1 MITMSSLEAQ
11 NQFGLLIDSSQ
22 REPVTITR
30 RGRPVAVV
38 LSYQDFQQEAQG
50 LSYQAAKFI
59 SEKHPLRGKV
69 ASDAMR
75 RHLATLPTLAEQ
87 EGLTEADIAR
97 MAKADD

>member
-38 LSYQDFQQEAQG
+38 LSYQDFQQDAHG

-59 SEKHPLRGKV
+59 SENYPLRGK
-69 ASDAMR
+69 AAGDAMR
-75 RHLATLPTLAEQ
+75 RHLSSMSTLAEQ

-97 MAKADD
+97 MADADD

>member
-38 LSYQDFQQEAQG
+38 VSYQDFQKESQAIG
-50 LSYQAAKFI
+50 YQAAKYI
-59 SEKHPLRGKV
+59 SNNYPLRGQV
-69 ASDAMR
+69 AADALRQSLSEM
-75 RHLATLPTLAEQ
+75 PQYAEQ

-97 MAKADD
+97 MADE